1 MTKTLR
7 HRDTLARR
15 LFSIGLVG
23 LIFLVPG
30 CGQPQVGSDK
40 ESLELLM
47 KMQTAVM
54 AKRTDL
60 VDQVA
65 READEL
71 AQTDRLPSDARDVIR
86 TVADLGKGGDWD
98 AAQSRWL
105 RFAKGQRP
113 AAE

>member
-1 MTKTLR
+1 MTNNHPQSGFSCR
-7 HRDTLARR
+7 RILA
-15 LFSIGLVG
+15 STLVG
-23 LIFLVPG
+23 SIFLAVG
-30 CGQPQVGSDK
+30 CGQPQVGGDK

-54 AKRTDL
+54 AKRADL

-65 READEL
+65 QDAEKLTENN
-71 AQTDRLPSDARDVIR
+71 RLPAEARDVIR
-86 TVADLGKGGDWD
+86 TVADLGKKEDWD
-98 AAQSRWL
+98 TAQSRWL